1 MRDVTHSSSD
11 VGNATMRSVEPGL
24 RGLIRALVREEL
36 AALHGDA
43 AHRELVPASPPRT
56 TISDGEPPLDKAIY
70 TAEEVARLLGCSTK
84 AVYARV
90 SRGQLPGAFRV
101 GRSLRFRGS
110 ELLPFI
116 LEGRAPSPRRSR

>member
-1 MRDVTHSSSD
+1 MS
-11 VGNATMRSVEPGL
+11 SVEAGL
-24 RGLIRALVREEL
+24 REFIRALVREEL

-43 AHRELVPASPPRT
+43 THRELVQVQASPPSST
-56 TISDGEPPLDKAIY
+56 TPEGQDQPPLDKAVY
-70 TAEEVARLLGCSTK
+70 TAEEVARLLGCSPK
-84 AVYARV
+84 AVYAKV

-116 LEGRAPSPRRSR
+116 LEGRVPSPRRSRR

>member
-1 MRDVTHSSSD
+1 MS
-11 VGNATMRSVEPGL
+11 SVEAGL
-24 RGLIRALVREEL
+24 REFIRALVREEL

-43 AHRELVPASPPRT
+43 AHRELAQAGPPSST
-56 TISDGEPPLDKAIY
+56 TPEGQGQPPLDKAVY
-70 TAEEVARLLGCSTK
+70 TAEEVARLLGCSPK
-84 AVYARV
+84 AVYAKV

-116 LEGRAPSPRRSR
+116 LEGRVPSPRRSRR

>member
-1 MRDVTHSSSD
+1 MQDGIHSSSD
-11 VGNATMRSVEPGL
+11 GGKATMPSVETGL
-24 RGLIRALVREEL
+24 RDLIRALVREEL

-43 AHRELVPASPPRT
+43 AHRERVKAGSPSSTAPQ
-56 TISDGEPPLDKAIY
+56 EQPPLDKAVY
-70 TAEEVARLLGCSTK
+70 TAEEVGRLLGCSPK
-84 AVYARV
+84 AVYARA

-101 GRSLRFRGS
+101 GRSLRFRGR

>member
-1 MRDVTHSSSD
+1 MS
-11 VGNATMRSVEPGL
+11 SVEAGL
-24 RGLIRALVREEL
+24 REFIRALVHEEL

-43 AHRELVPASPPRT
+43 AHRELAQVQAGSPSSITPE
-56 TISDGEPPLDKAIY
+56 GQPPLDKAVY
-70 TAEEVARLLGCSTK
+70 TAEEVARLLGCSPK
-84 AVYARV
+84 AVYAKV

-101 GRSLRFRGS
+101 GRSLRFRGR